1 LNFKNYPLIDE
12 ELIKKNKEMVDKI
25 EESTTKLALN

>member
-1 LNFKNYPLIDE
+1 
-12 ELIKKNKEMVDKI
+12 MVDKI